1 MFLSLSLITAA
12 SVQILCQVFKVI
24 YYSLK
29 KRQLDLSYFISAGG
43 MPSAHSAFVTAL
55 TLSLGFRHGF
65 ASDYFSIS
73 SVFSLIIIY
82 DAIRLRGAV
91 QSHSRILLR
100 LVQDFPDRIQWEK
113 RKIPQM
119 IGHSLPEVIA
129 GIIAG
134 GALSGI
140 FYLIFKHLN

>member
-1 MFLSLSLITAA
+1 MFLSPSLITAA

-29 KRQLDLSYFISAGG
+29 KRRLNLSHFISAGG

-55 TLSLGFRHGF
+55 TISLGLRHGF
-65 ASDYFSIS
+65 TSEFFAIS

-91 QSHSRILLR
+91 QSHSQILLR

-113 RKIPQM
+113 QKIPRM
-119 IGHSLPEVIA
+119 VGHSLPEVIA

-140 FYLIFKHLN
+140 FYLIFNNLN